1 MYQTMK
7 IFGFAVDPL
16 ANRPMVLLKGEE
28 GDLTVP
34 LWISM
39 MEAVA
44 MAAEL
49 VGREVVSQ
57 SGRGDLLT
65 VLMDRLGMR
74 VTAICLDSVRD
85 GLVAASVL
93 FSNGSEEVRTEVRA
107 CEALIASLKF
117 KLSLR
122 VSEEVIA
129 WAATHLAGDE
139 SEARETEARRF
150 IDFLEQ
156 LDPATL
162 GKYPM

>member
-16 ANRPMVLLKGEE
+16 ANRPMVLLKAEE
-28 GDLTVP
+28 GDATVP

-49 VGREVVSQ
+49 VGREIASQ
-57 SGRGDLLT
+57 SGRGDLLM
-65 VLMDRLGMR
+65 VLMERLGMR
-74 VTAICLDSVRD
+74 ITAIGLDSIRD

-93 FSNGSEEVRTEVRA
+93 FSNGSEELRAEVRA

-117 KLSLR
+117 KLSLQ
-122 VSEEVIA
+122 VSDEVIA
-129 WAATHLAGDE
+129 WAATHVEGDE
-139 SEARETEARRF
+139 TGVRETEARRF

>member
-16 ANRPMVLLKGEE
+16 ANRPMVLLKGED

-39 MEAVA
+39 MEAFS

-49 VGREVVSQ
+49 VSREVVSQ

-65 VLMDRLGMR
+65 VLMERLGMR
-74 VTAICLDSVRD
+74 IAAVSLDGVRD
-85 GLVAASVL
+85 GKVSASVI
-93 FSNGSEEVRTEVRA
+93 FTTGSEELRAEVRV
-107 CEALIASLKF
+107 CEALIASLKTT
-117 KLSLR
+117 LPLR
-122 VSEEVIA
+122 VHEEVIA
-129 WAATHLAGDE
+129 WAATNAPGDE
-139 SEARETEARRF
+139 AVVRENESRRF
-150 IDFLEQ
+150 VDFLEK